1 MIGTVRWNFIV
12 GLTGMVLTTLFSL
25 SHNLFFTSLLRGFYS
40 FIILFIVVFFLRW
53 LLEVIWGLNS
63 MELDTSS
70 HSEDDQHIGS
80 HVDLSTPDENAVDT
94 SSAKN
99 DSISKKENFEPLNPP
114 KLASTNEMDPE
125 EMVKAIRQMS
135 DD

>member
-12 GLTGMVLTTLFSL
+12 GMTGMVLTTLFSL
-25 SHNLFFTSLLRGFYS
+25 SNNLFFTSLLRGFYS
-40 FIILFIVVFFLRW
+40 FIILFMVVFFLRW

-63 MELDTSS
+63 MKLDTSS

-80 HVDLSTPDENAVDT
+80 HVDLSTPDENTVDT
-94 SSAKN
+94 STAKSE
-99 DSISKKENFEPLNPP
+99 SISKKENFEPLNPP
-114 KLASTNEMDPE
+114 KLASTKEMDPE